1 MFQKIKNTVASF
13 RGETRSALMEE
24 VCPFCFDT
32 FRLKDTPF
40 RCASPPE
47 RCPPEPDP
55 VWERVWQDQRP
66 IGKVISSTRRFNAHS
81 VCPACNQ
88 RTHKR
93 LCPHCHQE
101 LPYTFGDSKNY
112 IFSVIGAK
120 GAGKSHYIPVLLEQI
135 KQHGRSMGILPKA
148 IGDFTMNRY
157 RNDFYNPLYRDHRL
171 LEATQSGMVD
181 TTIQLP
187 MVFTLTFTGA
197 NLLGKGNNTIKKAIT
212 LVFFDT
218 AGEDLKSEDTLNY
231 VNKYI
236 YRSDGII
243 LLLDP
248 LQLDNVRERLDSNLP
263 LPPQDTETTDMI
275 TRVTRLIRI
284 GRNLKSTS
292 KIDIPLAIALSKMD
306 AVKSLLP
313 ADNYFNQSNDIDAY
327 FNLENFI
334 HIDQEVQ
341 DLIEEWG
348 SYHLLHQVTTEFK
361 RYGFFG
367 LTALGKPPSAK
378 GEVLAIE
385 PHRVEEPFLWLLN
398 QHGLLKS
405 KPNW

>member
-1 MFQKIKNTVASF
+1 MFKKIKDTVASI
-13 RGETRSALMEE
+13 RGETRSVLREE
-24 VCPFCFDT
+24 VCPFCFDE

-47 RCPPEPDP
+47 RCSPEPDP
-55 VWERVWQDQRP
+55 VWINVWKENKP
-66 IGKVISSTRRFNAHS
+66 VGKVISSTGQFKLYS
-81 VCPACNQ
+81 ICPTCNQ

-101 LPYTFGDSKNY
+101 LPPTFGEFRNY

-120 GAGKSHYIPVLLEQI
+120 GAGKSHYIPALLEQI
-135 KQHGRSMGILPKA
+135 KHRIGRPMGILIKPV
-148 IGDFTMNRY
+148 GDFTINRY
-157 RNDFYNPLYRDHRL
+157 RNDFYNPLYRDHKVI
-171 LEATQSGMVD
+171 ATTQSGMKHS
-181 TTIQLP
+181 TIQLP
-187 MVFTLTFTGA
+187 MVFTLTFTGT
-197 NLLGKGNNTIKKAIT
+197 NLIRQDTIKNAIT

-218 AGEDLKSEDTLNY
+218 AGEDLQSEDTLNY

-248 LQLDNVRERLDSNLP
+248 LQLNKVRDRLNSSLP
-263 LPPQDTETTDMI
+263 LPPQDTDTTDI
-275 TRVTRLIRI
+275 ISRVTSLIRQ
-284 GRNLKSTS
+284 GRNWKSTS

-306 AVKSLLP
+306 AVKPLMP
-313 ADNYFNQSNDIDAY
+313 ENNYFAQENKIEKYFDSDNFNQIN
-327 FNLENFI
+327 
-334 HIDQEVQ
+334 QEMQ
-341 DLIEEWG
+341 TLIEEWG
-348 SYHLLHQVTTEFK
+348 SDYLIHQLTTEFK
-361 RYGFFG
+361 RFGFFG

-378 GEVLAIE
+378 GEVLDIE
-385 PHRVEEPFLWLLN
+385 PYRVEDPFLWLLN